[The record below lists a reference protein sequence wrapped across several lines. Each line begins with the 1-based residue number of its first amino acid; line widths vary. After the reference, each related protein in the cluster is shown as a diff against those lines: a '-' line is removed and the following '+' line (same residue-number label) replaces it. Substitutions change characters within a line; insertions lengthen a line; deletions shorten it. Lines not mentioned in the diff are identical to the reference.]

1 MFLFLFIQLANISG
15 SVSYNSNWNVSQ
27 EKCKDTIP
35 RKITNICTNINH
47 DDRRGIWLPIKKEAL
62 SIDISDGMYEFIN

>member
-1 MFLFLFIQLANISG
+1 MFLFLFIQLAHISG
-15 SVSYNSNWNVSQ
+15 SVPYDYNWKMSQ

-35 RKITNICTNINH
+35 SKITNICTNIKHN
-47 DDRRGIWLPIKKEAL
+47 DRRGIWLPIKKETL